1 MDLKSNKQ
9 IYLLFLVSILAY
21 FPILFNSFTYYS
33 DDNYILNNPVIQSI
47 STENISLI
55 FTSFFDGHYHPLT
68 LLSFSFNYFFSG
80 ESPFGYQLTNL
91 LLNAV
96 NSCLVYILVLKLF
109 NNKNQALVVALIFAL
124 HPLHVESVARI
135 TERKDTLFALFFIA
149 SCITYIF
156 FIESK
161 NIKKYGLAILFF
173 VLALLSK
180 GQAVTLPITLL
191 IISFFILGYN
201 QGLKQLK
208 YILPLFLL
216 SGLFGFLNLKAQLYT
231 GYFLDTTSIPFIN
244 NVISAGYVLT
254 NYIFKLFFPI
264 QLSPH
269 YPYPFD
275 LTASVPKIYYLFTL
289 IFPVVL
295 SIIYFFRKNK
305 TILLGLLFYLTNIF
319 LMIRFIPVAENVM
332 PDRYNYIPIIG
343 FAIIIYYLLEKVLKK
358 KLMIGVYIVLGL
370 FFIKSFTQS
379 LVWKNGIKVWET
391 AHKYYPNDSEINQNL
406 GSHYYS
412 NGEIEKALKHTNT
425 AIEIDSDNILALINR
440 ANIFKVQQNFKASLN
455 DLKMVAQINALSAKD
470 LSNQSS
476 VLIQMGE
483 FEQALVRNKQAIEKN
498 PFDAKLYYN
507 QAAILLL
514 LKQFD
519 NGLLSINKCIEL
531 LPFYIGDAYLLKS
544 KLALY
549 NNDATT
555 ADKAFKEAKKFII
568 KEDNIQNTMYAIQ
581 NFMTY
586 EAALKNNSNAKDL
599 NAIGLA
605 FYNLGFYQSAIN
617 YFEKAISL
625 DENYS
630 PGYQNLVYSYYAIGD
645 WHKTFENYKL
655 VNQKNI
661 EIDGKVKQQL
671 INLEIIDP

>member
-1 MDLKSNKQ
+1 MDLKGNKH
-9 IYLLFLVSILAY
+9 IFLLLVVSILAY
-21 FPILFNSFTYYS
+21 LPILFNGFTYYS
-33 DDNYILNNPVIQSI
+33 DDNYILNNPLIQSF
-47 STENISLI
+47 STDNISLI

-91 LLNAV
+91 MLNAV

-109 NNKNQALVVALIFAL
+109 NNKNQALIVALIFAL

-135 TERKDTLFALFFIA
+135 TERKDTLFALFFLA
-149 SCITYIF
+149 SCISYIV

-161 NIKKYGLAILFF
+161 KFKKYGLAILFF

-295 SIIYFFRKNK
+295 AIIYFFRKNK
-305 TILLGLLFYLTNIF
+305 TILLGLLFYLSNIF

-332 PDRYNYIPIIG
+332 PDRYNYLPIIG
-343 FAIIIYYLLEKVLKK
+343 FVIILYYLLEKVLKK
-358 KLMIGVYIVLGL
+358 KLMLGVYIVLGL

-412 NGEIEKALKHTNT
+412 NGKIDKALKFTNK
-425 AIEIDSDNILALINR
+425 AIELDTNNILAFINR
-440 ANIFKVQQNFKASLN
+440 SNIFNSQQNYKASLN
-455 DLKMVAQINALSAKD
+455 DLKSVLQVKAISAKD
-470 LSNQSS
+470 LSNQSA
-476 VLIQMGE
+476 VLIQIGE
-483 FEQALVRNKQAIEKN
+483 FEQALVKNKLAIEKN
-498 PFDAKLYYN
+498 PYDAKLYYN

-531 LPFYIGDAYLLKS
+531 VPFYIGDAFLLKS

-549 NNDATT
+549 NYDVTT
-555 ADKAFKEAKKFII
+555 ADKAFKEAKKYTTK
-568 KEDNIQNTMYAIQ
+568 KESVQNTMYAIQ
-581 NFMTY
+581 NVMTY
-586 EAALKNNSNAKDL
+586 ETALKSSKNAKEL
-599 NAIGLA
+599 NTIGLT
-605 FYNLGFYQSAIN
+605 FYNLGFYQIAIN

-630 PGYQNLVYSYYAIGD
+630 PGYQNLVYSYYATGD
-645 WHKTFENYKL
+645 WYKTFENYKL

-661 EIDGKVKQQL
+661 VIDGKVKQQL
-671 INLEIIDP
+671 INLEIINL